1 MFKERSFIKPVL
13 LYIFVVI
20 LTIINFSKI
29 DLAGINNVIPMMD
42 IMAIFYFTVFKNFFG
57 LFFIFLIGIW
67 NDAISGNLLG
77 LTSLIY
83 VVLIKFFGIL
93 NIRILSKENFLK
105 IWLQF
110 IYFLATFLLIKWTF
124 LSLINSATASIW
136 SIIAQLIISAIFY
149 VPIHSFLDYLS
160 AKLLKD

>member
-93 NIRILSKENFLK
+93 NILF
-105 IWLQF
+105 F
-110 IYFLATFLLIKWTF
+110 
-124 LSLINSATASIW
+124 
-136 SIIAQLIISAIFY
+136 
-149 VPIHSFLDYLS
+149 
-160 AKLLKD
+160 